1 MGTSSKGEEEEDE
14 KENSGEQASQIC
26 WRFGRFCLPFALS
39 PVKFEVRK
47 VGRNLRNELQS
58 TKARPLKAKDGEGG
72 REGGREG
79 AEQSLLIE
87 SRVPFLI
94 FADDGQLSFRDKR
107 SRTD

>member
-1 MGTSSKGEEEEDE
+1 MGTSSKGEEEKE

-26 WRFGRFCLPFALS
+26 WRFGHFCLPFALS
-39 PVKFEVRK
+39 PVKFEVRN
-47 VGRNLRNELQS
+47 VGRFLQNELQS
-58 TKARPLKAKDGEGG
+58 ATKARPLKAKDGEGG
-72 REGGREG
+72 
-79 AEQSLLIE
+79 EQSLLIE